1 VRVTEG
7 SSGKKTTNK
16 FDPLIYGHGPI
27 EGITSVSANR
37 KGKATLWIRTANGI
51 STKDE
56 NFTPFI
62 IVSNEKLLEG
72 LDGCKVRELTGDL
85 EYRWFIEIEDFDIL
99 KKRLLFSYNKINATA
114 ETAFV
119 GLKEIYSPNFTEQY
133 LIQSGNTYY
142 KGMKFEDI
150 VRMQID
156 IETTGLLHDQNAKI
170 FAINIKCSTGREEIL
185 HGGSEHALFT
195 KLNEIMKQD
204 NPDVIENHNIFGF
217 DLPFLYRQYYKAN
230 VQFEKLAR
238 RYRDKYEHDDNLKL
252 GEKSEVFSRWNLDG
266 REIVD
271 TLHSVRR
278 YDANTRELGGQ
289 AGLKHAAKFFGFG
302 RPDDA
307 HIDGDKIYDTY
318 TSDREKFL
326 KYALFDVREV
336 DDISKL
342 LHQDK
347 FYLAQMVPMRFQK
360 VATAG
365 TSKMIEYPLVRS
377 YLREGHSL
385 PAPQEKLEYSGGLV
399 ELEKVGLFSNAIKID
414 VASMYPSIILNNGIG
429 PKNDPLN
436 IFVPFLSKLK
446 DMRLEYKRKS
456 KTDKSFFPLQNALKI
471 VINGSYGYLGFKFG
485 LFNNLQGAADTTAI
499 GRKILTK
506 MLESIRKHGGNPIEA
521 DTDGIICEYPTDKM
535 SPHDFAKLIQN
546 EISEF
551 KGIEVESESDEPLH
565 SVYVYAKKSYVVFHK
580 GKLKITGS
588 ALRSKAMEPL
598 IKDFIQKAFSYLV
611 NRDLKSFIEITKET
625 HDLISSGKC
634 EIRNLLRR
642 TTLQKSVDEYQKSK
656 KTNQCQYEVL
666 INAGMLSAR
675 SGFASEFYMS
685 RSGYKHISQ
694 FSGDYNV
701 NYYLTK
707 FKAKLKMFRHAFDRN
722 VFKQIIDFNF
732 NEVDLDTPFT
742 NYEVDS
748 LPGDIPYS
756 PLSHYQR
763 RDILEKIDIA
773 FFSLNGDILEL
784 ELSFENLTVSDDK
797 QHVYIQIYVPNYE
810 DEGSIINHPEHGQV
824 ELGQGWQSHTLKIKI
839 PYSVTYERLV
849 CDEFNEED
857 SEEGIGGLNL
867 DFYNKISDAIED
879 QLKIK
884 LNHIP
889 EFTEL
894 DFQ

>member
-1 VRVTEG
+1 VSDG
-7 SSGKKTTNK
+7 SSSKNTASKY
-16 FDPLIYGHGPI
+16 DPLIYGHGSI

-56 NFTPFI
+56 KFTPFM

-72 LDGCKVRELTGDL
+72 LDGCRVRELTGDL

-99 KKRLLFSYNKINATA
+99 KSRLLFNYNKINATS
-114 ETAFV
+114 ENAFV
-119 GLKEIYSPNFTEQY
+119 GLKEIYSPNFAEQY

-142 KGMKFEDI
+142 KGMKFDDI

-156 IETTGLLHDQNAKI
+156 IETTGLLQDQSAKI
-170 FAINIKCSTGREEIL
+170 FAINIKCSSGREEII
-185 HGGSEHALFT
+185 HGENENVLFT
-195 KLNEIMKQD
+195 KLNEVMRED
-204 NPDVIENHNIFGF
+204 DPDVIENHNIFFF
-217 DLPFLYRQYYKAN
+217 DLPFLYRRYQNAR
-230 VQFEKLAR
+230 VPFEKLAR
-238 RYRDKYEHDDNLKL
+238 RYRDKYEHEDNLKL
-252 GEKSEVFSRWNLDG
+252 GEKSETFSRWNLDG

-318 TSDREKFL
+318 KSDREKFL

-336 DDISKL
+336 DDLSKL

-347 FYLAQMVPMRFQK
+347 FYLAQIVPMRFQK

-377 YLREGHSL
+377 YLKEGHSL
-385 PAPQEKLEYSGGLV
+385 PGPQDKVEYSGGLV

-429 PKNDPLN
+429 PRSDPLN
-436 IFVPFLSKLK
+436 IFVPLLSKLK

-456 KTDKSFFPLQNALKI
+456 KTDKSFSPLQNALKI

-521 DTDGIICEYPTDKM
+521 DTDGIICEYPSDKM
-535 SPHDFAKLIQN
+535 SPHDFANLVQN
-546 EISEF
+546 EIKEF
-551 KGIEVESESDEPLH
+551 KGIDVESESDEPLNT
-565 SVYVYAKKSYVVFHK
+565 VYVYAKKSYVIFHK
-580 GKLKITGS
+580 SKLKITGS

-598 IKDFIQKAFSYLV
+598 IKDFIQKSFSHLV
-611 NRDLKSFIEITKET
+611 NRDLKSFIEITKKT

-634 EIRNLLRR
+634 EIGDLLRR
-642 TTLQKSVDEYQKSK
+642 TTLQKSVDEYQRSK

-685 RSGYKHISQ
+685 RRGYKHISQ
-694 FSGDYNV
+694 FSDDYNV
-701 NYYLTK
+701 NYYLAK

-722 VFKQIIDFNF
+722 VFRQIIDFNF

-742 NYEVDS
+742 NYEVAS
-748 LPGDIPYS
+748 LPGDIPDS

-763 RDILEKIDIA
+763 RDILEKIDII
-773 FFSLNGDILEL
+773 FFAINGDILEL
-784 ELSFENLTVSDDK
+784 DLSFENLTVSEDK
-797 QHVYIQIYVPNYE
+797 QHVYIQILVPNYE
-810 DEGSIINHPEHGQV
+810 DDGSIVNHPEYGQL
-824 ELGQGWQSHTLKIKI
+824 ELGQGWHSHTVKIKI

-849 CDEFNEED
+849 CDEFDEED
-857 SEEGIGGLNL
+857 SEEGIGGINL
-867 DFYNKISDAIED
+867 DFYNKISAAIEG

-884 LNHIP
+884 LNPILDLSEI
-889 EFTEL
+889 EFP
-894 DFQ
+894 